1 MKVLHYVDNL
11 KHSDLRSDSIQTLI
25 DAERNYAETYL
36 AKNFDDFQKLS
47 NDVHPDIIHLHACW
61 DHQAYRCAKFATKKN
76 IPIAL
81 STHWSLNSFARKNE
95 QHVEKVIKS
104 IAYFSQLV
112 KLVDAFVLDDEKEKK
127 AILKQGWS
135 NRIDIIA
142 SSILNSA
149 ISTDSMATSMITFY
163 KKVLNTGYQFS
174 MSAQEYEAMIS
185 LMTAGIDQTT
195 NHNPL
200 PSNQLLNLRSL
211 NPNQWRHIFLY
222 ADDEGV
228 RDIIDKSIQYLQ
240 LYAPNINTTEIV
252 RYPLFLQKNLQSLDE
267 YRDKT
272 GKKLAK
278 KLFADE
284 DIPCEYILKDIVIA
298 FYHTKQLYDKGT
310 LSLLHLCNLHTLI
323 KYNDYDEDQLKD
335 ILKRMQ
341 LYKFSRRMIKILEEF
356 TQLEEGFMPL
366 IPLNDKHTKQI
377 RNIFNKRK

>member
-95 QHVEKVIKS
+95 QHIEKVIKS

-284 DIPCEYILKDIVIA
+284 D
-298 FYHTKQLYDKGT
+298 
-310 LSLLHLCNLHTLI
+310 LSLIHI
-323 KYNDYDEDQLKD
+323 
-335 ILKRMQ
+335 
-341 LYKFSRRMIKILEEF
+341 
-356 TQLEEGFMPL
+356 
-366 IPLNDKHTKQI
+366 
-377 RNIFNKRK
+377 

>member
-149 ISTDSMATSMITFY
+149 ISTDSMATSI
-163 KKVLNTGYQFS
+163 L
-174 MSAQEYEAMIS
+174 AI
-185 LMTAGIDQTT
+185 GID
-195 NHNPL
+195 
-200 PSNQLLNLRSL
+200 RSL
-211 NPNQWRHIFLY
+211 
-222 ADDEGV
+222 
-228 RDIIDKSIQYLQ
+228 
-240 LYAPNINTTEIV
+240 
-252 RYPLFLQKNLQSLDE
+252 
-267 YRDKT
+267 
-272 GKKLAK
+272 
-278 KLFADE
+278 
-284 DIPCEYILKDIVIA
+284 ILTSFV
-298 FYHTKQLYDKGT
+298 
-310 LSLLHLCNLHTLI
+310 
-323 KYNDYDEDQLKD
+323 
-335 ILKRMQ
+335 
-341 LYKFSRRMIKILEEF
+341 
-356 TQLEEGFMPL
+356 
-366 IPLNDKHTKQI
+366 
-377 RNIFNKRK
+377 